1 MLSRFNE
8 KVQKSIALAE
18 SLAFDF
24 GHNSVGTEHLLLALL
39 KIKESKLRVI
49 LEEHHL
55 TYEIFKEE
63 LLNLF
68 GSKPTQPFYME
79 YTTAMKQLMENSLIA
94 GKKREKKELV

>member
-55 TYEIFKEE
+55 TYEIFKLLSLNMVGEAELKTIPLGENLRANFPEE
-63 LLNLF
+63 IRLQQI
-68 GSKPTQPFYME
+68 P
-79 YTTAMKQLMENSLIA
+79 SL
-94 GKKREKKELV
+94 K